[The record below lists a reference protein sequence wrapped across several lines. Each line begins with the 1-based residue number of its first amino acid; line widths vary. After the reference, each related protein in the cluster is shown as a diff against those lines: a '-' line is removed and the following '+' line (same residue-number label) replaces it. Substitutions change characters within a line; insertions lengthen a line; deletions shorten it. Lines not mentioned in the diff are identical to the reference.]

1 LFERDEILPYYP
13 TRMIH
18 MPKPKSKSV
27 GPFKNSEEFATSL
40 GISLALHEAIME
52 YENAKDSISKEMA
65 EIQLELLCSVLLA
78 TDIIAEA

>member
-18 MPKPKSKSV
+18 MPKSKSV